1 MNLILRI
8 LLSAVAVVILAKIL
22 PGVGVDTY
30 TTAIIV
36 AIVLSL
42 LNFIVKPILIILT
55 LPVTILTLGLF
66 LLIINAIIILLAD
79 YFIDGFQ
86 VNNIWWA
93 LLFSLLLSFLQSIFY
108 SFLNDDKNIQGTFL
122 TFSNLKTCW
131 RLENVLLLHPILFQ

>member
-108 SFLNDDKNIQGTFL
+108 SFLNDDKNI
-122 TFSNLKTCW
+122 
-131 RLENVLLLHPILFQ
+131 